1 MQEQE
6 TQGKAKRTVWVGLS
20 TWGPWGR
27 EGRGIWGNSALG
39 IRHSM
44 CKSLEA
50 GMCSVCVGRRP
61 VWLELS
67 GQRERVAGAVG
78 EMGRGPPDCAPSGRV
93 GALELGAEAV

>member
-1 MQEQE
+1 
-6 TQGKAKRTVWVGLS
+6 
-20 TWGPWGR
+20 
-27 EGRGIWGNSALG
+27 
-39 IRHSM
+39 
-44 CKSLEA
+44 
-50 GMCSVCVGRRP
+50 MCSVCVGRRP